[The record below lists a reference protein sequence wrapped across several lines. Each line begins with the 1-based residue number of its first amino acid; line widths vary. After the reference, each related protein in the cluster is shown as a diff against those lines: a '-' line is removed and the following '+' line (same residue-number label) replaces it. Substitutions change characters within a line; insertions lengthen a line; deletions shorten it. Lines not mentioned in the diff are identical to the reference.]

1 MKQRKIRTLLGIIL
15 TFLMLLPVIQ
25 DSRPALLQRFE
36 YDLYDMRLK
45 SFVKSGQ
52 DPRIVIVD
60 VDEKSLIEQGRWPWN
75 RAKLAQLLDQL
86 FDHYGVAIAGFDMV
100 FSEADNSIDL
110 NQLTALLLD
119 SKEIPDLATF
129 LQQLHPD
136 QRLFRAIQGRP
147 VVLGYAFDRSERQL
161 QEGDPGM
168 AAINTPLM
176 LDQQPVPQATGIIA
190 SVDALHSQQSYSG
203 FFDNP
208 MVDSDGVYR
217 RVPMLQR
224 YQGQYYPSL
233 SLAIWLALFEE
244 RQAVPELETDIF
256 GQHEALVAINA
267 AGQQIPVDRSGA
279 VLVPYRGGQ
288 GSFPYI
294 SATDVIT
301 GQADPALLKGVIV
314 LIGTSAAG
322 LLDLR
327 VTPVSSRYPG
337 VEVHANILS
346 GLLDDR
352 IASEPDYTQGVEILQ
367 ILISGILL
375 SILIPRSSVM
385 FSTVIT
391 LVWSICLVGF
401 NLYAWQ
407 SLLWVIP
414 LGYTLF
420 LVLMLYL
427 FQQTTGYFFEARNI
441 KLLTGQ
447 FGHYI
452 PPEVVQELSRQEEG
466 VHLSGENRDMT
477 VFFSDVRGFTQ
488 ISEQLTPQQLSR
500 MMNIYLTEMTHI
512 IHQQRGTVDKYI
524 GDAVMA
530 FWGAPLQDEEH
541 ARHGLDTALQMLSQ
555 LPQLNRRLVAA
566 GLPEVKIGIGLHSGT
581 MSVGNMGS
589 EFRMAYTVMGDAV
602 NLASRLE
609 GLTKFY
615 GCPLLVSGELR
626 ARQPDYLYR
635 SIDWARV
642 KGRSEPVALFQP
654 MAPRNAA
661 DSDLSEQVRLFNQAV
676 DLYRERQWLAASPLF
691 QQWLAVYPTDGVA
704 QLYLQ
709 RIAQLQSSAPGEDW
723 DAVFNH
729 EQK

>member
-1 MKQRKIRTLLGIIL
+1 MKQRRIRTLLGIIL
-15 TFLMLLPVIQ
+15 TLLMLIPVIQ
-25 DSRPALLQRFE
+25 NNRPVLLQRFE

-45 SFVKSGQ
+45 HFVKKEP

-60 VDEKSLIEQGRWPWN
+60 VDEKSLAEQGRWPWN
-75 RAKLAQLLDQL
+75 RAKIAQLVDQL

-100 FSEADNSIDL
+100 FSEADGSVDL
-110 NQLTALLLD
+110 KQLTTLLQGANSLPDMNNILD
-119 SKEIPDLATF
+119 
-129 LQQLHPD
+129 QLNPD
-136 QRLFRAIQGRP
+136 QRLADAIRGRP
-147 VVLGYAFDRSERQL
+147 VVLGYSFDRSDRQL
-161 QEGDPGM
+161 LVGDPGI
-168 AAINTPLM
+168 AAITANPL
-176 LDQQPVPQATGIIA
+176 LAKQPIPEATGVIA
-190 SVDALHSQQSYSG
+190 SVDAFHSEQSYSG

-224 YQGQYYPSL
+224 FRGDYYPSL
-233 SLAIWLALFEE
+233 SLSMWLALFEE
-244 RQAVPELETDIF
+244 REAFAEFEADLF
-256 GQHEALVAINA
+256 GEHQALVSIEA
-267 AGQQIPVDRSGA
+267 AGQKIPVDPFGA

-301 GQADPALLKGVIV
+301 GVADPAILEGTIV

-346 GLLDDR
+346 GLLDER
-352 IASEPDYTQGVEILQ
+352 IFSEPDYTRGVEILQ
-367 ILISGILL
+367 ILISGFLL
-375 SILIPRSSVM
+375 SILIPRSSVT
-385 FSTVIT
+385 FSTLIT
-391 LVWSICLVGF
+391 TAWVSLLVGL

-420 LVLMLYL
+420 LVLILYL
-427 FQQTTGYFFEARNI
+427 FQQTTGYFFETRNI
-441 KLLTGQ
+441 KQLAGQ

-452 PPEVVQELSRQEEG
+452 PPEVVKELGRQDEG
-466 VHLSGENRDMT
+466 IQLSGENRDMT
-477 VFFSDVRGFTQ
+477 VFFSDIRGFTR
-488 ISEQLTPQQLSR
+488 ISEQLTPQQLTL
-500 MMNIYLTEMTHI
+500 MMNIYLTDMTRI

-530 FWGAPLQDEEH
+530 FWGAPLQDADH

-555 LPQLNRRLVAA
+555 LPDLNKRLLSA
-566 GLPEVKIGIGLHSGT
+566 GLPEVEIGIGLHTGM

-609 GLTKFY
+609 GLTKY
-615 GCPLLVSGELR
+615 YHCPLLVSGELR
-626 ARQPDYLYR
+626 KRLPDYLYR
-635 SIDWARV
+635 SIDLVRV
-642 KGRSEPVALFQP
+642 KGRAEPVELFQP
-654 MAPRNAA
+654 MALPGAETTG
-661 DSDLSEQVRLFNQAV
+661 LTEQVMLFNRAV
-676 DLYRERQWLAASPLF
+676 TLYRDGQWLAAQALF
-691 QQWLAVYPTDGVA
+691 QQLSPVDQTAE
-704 QLYLQ
+704 LYLQ
-709 RIAQLQSSAPGEDW
+709 RIEELRHEAPEEDW

-729 EQK
+729 QKK

>member
-1 MKQRKIRTLLGIIL
+1 MKQRRIRTLLGIIL
-15 TFLMLLPVIQ
+15 TLLLLLPVIQ
-25 DSRPALLQRFE
+25 DNRPALLQRFE

-45 SFVKSGQ
+45 YFVKPGL
-52 DPRIVIVD
+52 DLRIVIVD
-60 VDEKSLIEQGRWPWN
+60 VDEKSLAEQGRWPWN

-110 NQLTALLLD
+110 NQLTAMLLEGQ
-119 SKEIPDLATF
+119 STPDLTTL
-129 LQQLHPD
+129 LQQLNPD
-136 QRLFRAIQGRP
+136 RQLAAAIRDRP
-147 VVLGYAFDRSERQL
+147 VVLGYAFDRSDREL
-161 QEGDPGM
+161 LEGDPGI
-168 AAINTPLM
+168 AAIQSHPM
-176 LDQQPVPQATGIIA
+176 LDQQSIPRAKGIIA
-190 SVDALHSQQSYSG
+190 SVDALQSQQSYSG

-208 MVDSDGVYR
+208 MVDADGVYR

-233 SLAIWLALFEE
+233 SLAMWLALFEE
-244 RQAVPELETDIF
+244 RQAVPEFEADLF
-256 GQHEALVAINA
+256 GEHEALVAINA
-267 AGQQIPVDRSGA
+267 AGQPIPVDRSGA

-301 GQADPALLKGVIV
+301 GEADPVLLKGVIV

-352 IASEPDYTQGVEILQ
+352 IASEPDYTLGVEILQ
-367 ILISGILL
+367 ILVSGILL

-391 LVWSICLVGF
+391 LVWASCLIAF

-420 LVLMLYL
+420 LVLSLYL

-466 VHLSGENRDMT
+466 VHLRGENRDMT
-477 VFFSDVRGFTQ
+477 VFFSDIRGFTQ
-488 ISEQLTPQQLSR
+488 ISEQLPPQQLTR

-541 ARHGLDTALQMLSQ
+541 AKHGLDTALEMLSQ

-566 GLPEVKIGIGLHSGT
+566 GLPEVKIGMGLHSGT

-615 GCPLLVSGELR
+615 GCPLLVTGELYTR
-626 ARQPDYLYR
+626 LPGYIYR
-635 SIDWARV
+635 RIDCARV
-642 KGRSEPVALFQP
+642 KGRSEPVELFQP
-654 MAPRNAA
+654 MAAIGA
-661 DSDLSEQVRLFNQAV
+661 GGTELFEQVQLFNQGV
-676 DLYRERQWLAASPLF
+676 ELYRERQWVAASNRF
-691 QQWLAVYPTDGVA
+691 QQWLDIYPEDRVA
-704 QLYLQ
+704 ELYLK
-709 RIAQLQSSAPGEDW
+709 RITQLQSNDPGEGW
-723 DAVFNH
+723 DAVFSH
-729 EQK
+729 QQK